1 MIHIPPGTMSGRLR
15 APASKSHL
23 QRLLL
28 AASLAPG
35 ASFLHRPG
43 SSADGVACLGVIRDL
58 GARVREAG
66 DVLEIQGGGRSRG
79 GNLDC
84 GESGFCLRA
93 AAAVA
98 ALQDLPM
105 TLSGHGS
112 LLSRPME
119 MVLDPLRQLGV
130 ACSTRE
136 GFPPITLRGP
146 LKGGRVRVDGR
157 ASSQFLSGLLLA
169 LPRAEGDSRVE
180 VEGLRSGP
188 YIRMTLDVLAAF
200 GARVEASP
208 ALDLFLVP
216 GGQTYRPVDLAVE
229 GDWSGAAFL
238 LVAGAVAGSV
248 AVEGLDP
255 ASAQADRAIL
265 RALEDAGAAPRWE
278 GGALLQD
285 RADLRAFTFDATD
298 CPDLFPPLAALAC
311 HARGL
316 TRLKGASRLKA
327 KESDRATALVAELSA
342 MGATLKVEGDW
353 MEIEGGPLEGGAVDP
368 HNDHRM
374 AMACAVAGLR
384 SARGATMEG
393 EACVEKS
400 YPGFFSDL
408 ASLRGGA

>member
-1 MIHIPPGTMSGRLR
+1 MIQVPPGSVAGRLR

-35 ASFLHRPG
+35 TSLIRQPG

-58 GARVREAG
+58 GAGVKVAG
-66 DVLEIQGGGRSRG
+66 DVLEIRGGGRAGTGS
-79 GNLDC
+79 LDC

-98 ALQDLPM
+98 ALQDLPV

-112 LLSRPME
+112 LLTRPME

-136 GFPPITLRGP
+136 GLPPITVRGP
-146 LKGGRVRVDGR
+146 LKGGQARVDGR

-169 LPRAEGDSRVE
+169 LPRAPGDSRVE

-188 YIRMTLDVLAAF
+188 YIRMTLDVLEAF
-200 GARVEASP
+200 GVSVEASP
-208 ALDLFLVP
+208 ALDLFRVP
-216 GGQTYRPVDLAVE
+216 GGQTYRPVDVAVE

-238 LVAGAVAGSV
+238 LVAGAVAGDV
-248 AVEGLDP
+248 AVEGLNP

-265 RALEDAGAAPRWE
+265 RALEEAGAAPAWE
-278 GGALLQD
+278 GGTLRQR
-285 RADLRAFTFDATD
+285 RADLRGFTFDATD

-311 HARGL
+311 HAGGL

-327 KESDRATALVAELSA
+327 KESDRATALVKELSA
-342 MGATLKVEGDW
+342 MGARLRVEGDW
-353 MEIEGGPLEGGAVDP
+353 MEIEGGPLEGGAIDP

-384 SARGATMEG
+384 SARGAAMEG
-393 EACVEKS
+393 EACVDKS
-400 YPGFFSDL
+400 YPGFFNDL